1 MKTLKKYSARLV
13 VAVALL
19 LGITLPAKSQVSL
32 DAYYNVDWQF
42 NIPINKF
49 ADKASGWGMNFD
61 AGWYIT
67 PDIAIGAFMNY
78 HTNSEYVGRSVVNV
92 SPQTAIFTDQQRSL
106 YQLPFGVTALYRII
120 ESDWQPYVAMKLGA
134 EYAYVSSY
142 YNIYKSAVA
151 MDKYC
156 PAYPT
161 YIQRSFDQQMEVTD
175 KEIEEMFVKFI
186 SSPEVAQVAELI
198 KSRLGRDLED
208 YVAKRFTEKTGKKV
222 RRENGI
228 IVNPDYPFAHANV
241 DRLIVGEDA
250 GLECKTTSVLN
261 LKKFKNGE
269 YPETYYVQCV
279 HYLLVT
285 GAKKWYLAVLV
296 LGVGF
301 YHFEIERDEAEI
313 AALAKSEADFWKL
326 VESKTSPVADGAES
340 TSETLSTIYPE
351 SNDDSVSLLAYERD
365 LEQYIAITK
374 QIKELEAL
382 KDEAANRV
390 KAFMG
395 ESGKG
400 ESAGYKV
407 SWTSSERKTFDTNK
421 FAADHKD
428 IDLSEYYKSS
438 NYRTFKVTERG

>member
-1 MKTLKKYSARLV
+1 MYKNLKKIPTLNMEHDEWLAHRRNSIGGSDA
-13 VAVALL
+13 A
-19 LGITLPAKSQVSL
+19 GIIGLNPWTSP
-32 DAYYNVDWQF
+32 YTIW
-42 NIPINKF
+42 
-49 ADKASGWGMNFD
+49 ADKLGK
-61 AGWYIT
+61 
-67 PDIAIGAFMNY
+67 
-78 HTNSEYVGRSVVNV
+78 
-92 SPQTAIFTDQQRSL
+92 
-106 YQLPFGVTALYRII
+106 LPPK
-120 ESDWQPYVAMKLGA
+120 EDNEAM
-134 EYAYVSSY
+134 
-142 YNIYKSAVA
+142 
-151 MDKYC
+151 
-156 PAYPT
+156 
-161 YIQRSFDQQMEVTD
+161 
-175 KEIEEMFVKFI
+175 
-186 SSPEVAQVAELI
+186 
-198 KSRLGRDLED
+198 RLGRDLED

-279 HYLLVT
+279 HYLMVT
-285 GAKKWYLAVLV
+285 GAKKWHLAVLV

-400 ESAGYKV
+400 ESNGYKV
-407 SWTSSERKTFDTNK
+407 SWTSSERKTFDTKK

-428 IDLSEYYKSS
+428 MDLSEYYKSS
-438 NYRTFKVTERG
+438 SYRTFKVTERA